1 MVYLVSVTHSAT
13 DVSFVAA
20 KTRVSPLQPQTIP
33 RLELL
38 SALLLTR
45 LMTTVMDSL
54 QLQEVNVKCFT
65 DSQVA
70 LYWIQGTE
78 KNWKPF
84 VQNRVTEIRRKLRPD
99 YWYHCPGKTNP
110 ADLPS
115 RGISLLELSTSQLW
129 QHGPDWLPEVVLSQ
143 GEQVVA
149 IQSMPDEYIPELNS
163 KATYSHTLLSTTPQ
177 PQISQVLDCRNFS
190 SLSRL
195 IRTTAQ
201 VLRAVKRFKGEVF
214 F

>member
-1 MVYLVSVTHSAT
+1 MYTSHASSKIISRSLCGFCDASNKAYAAVVYLVSVTHSAT

-20 KTRVSPLQPQTIP
+20 KTRVSPLRPQTIP

-70 LYWIQGTE
+70 LYWIQGAK

-84 VQNRVTEIRRKLRPD
+84 VQNRVTVIRRKLRPD
-99 YWYHCPGKTNP
+99 YWYHCPRKTNP

-115 RGISLLELSTSQLW
+115 RGISLLELSTKVSLAAW
-129 QHGPDWLPEVVLSQ
+129 TRL
-143 GEQVVA
+143 
-149 IQSMPDEYIPELNS
+149 
-163 KATYSHTLLSTTPQ
+163 AT
-177 PQISQVLDCRNFS
+177 
-190 SLSRL
+190 
-195 IRTTAQ
+195 
-201 VLRAVKRFKGEVF
+201 
-214 F
+214 